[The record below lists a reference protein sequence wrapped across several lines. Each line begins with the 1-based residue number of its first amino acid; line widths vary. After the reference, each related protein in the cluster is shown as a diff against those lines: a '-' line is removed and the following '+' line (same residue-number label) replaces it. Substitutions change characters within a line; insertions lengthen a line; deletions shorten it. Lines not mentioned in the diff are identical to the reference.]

1 MVGWIGKT
9 MMGIPWIQFIGNN
22 WNRNIIARIYT
33 IVYPTIQNK
42 SIYFDSAIINVWV
55 DLLAIAPLRG

>member
-1 MVGWIGKT
+1 MAGWIGKT

-42 SIYFDSAIINVWV
+42 SIDYESAVINV
-55 DLLAIAPLRG
+55 